1 MSSRK
6 NKFSSALRH
15 LNSNQIDEK
24 IKKLEEQP
32 TNSTSGIYTL
42 SPPDP
47 AADPTVHTPAY
58 HDVTVLTPDFEIGE
72 DPTSAAEAA
81 DTSGLF
87 NDEGVSLTAAPPGD
101 NSCLLYTSDAAD
113 DSLPVDLGGRR
124 INKKKVA
131 I

>member
-15 LNSNQIDEK
+15 LNSSQIDEK

-47 AADPTVHTPAY
+47 AADPTVYT
-58 HDVTVLTPDFEIGE
+58 
-72 DPTSAAEAA
+72 
-81 DTSGLF
+81 
-87 NDEGVSLTAAPPGD
+87 
-101 NSCLLYTSDAAD
+101 CLLYTSPSPRDKRQSRMPSSA
-113 DSLPVDLGGRR
+113 
-124 INKKKVA
+124 
-131 I
+131 